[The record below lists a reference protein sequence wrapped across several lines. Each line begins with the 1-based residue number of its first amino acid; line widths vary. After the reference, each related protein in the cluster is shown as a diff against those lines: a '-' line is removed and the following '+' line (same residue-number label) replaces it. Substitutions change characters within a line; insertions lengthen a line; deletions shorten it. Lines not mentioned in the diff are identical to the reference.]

1 MRIVLDTN
9 VLVSGLL
16 QALGPSGQIVRLVA
30 AGELVPCHD
39 PRILAE
45 YREVLLREKF
55 RFDRERVEALMEQIR
70 ADGIPV
76 AARPLA
82 VRLPDPDDE
91 PFLEVAL
98 AGAARHVVTGNLK
111 HYPAEARQGVSVL
124 SPRAFVELYR
134 VEQAFDL
141 EDD

>member
-1 MRIVLDTN
+1 MKIVLDTN

-30 AGELVPCHD
+30 SGELALCHD
-39 PRILAE
+39 PRIMAE
-45 YREVLLREKF
+45 YREVLLRERF
-55 RFDRERVEALMEQIR
+55 RFDPARVEALMEQIR
-70 ADGIPV
+70 AGGIPV

-98 AGAARHVVTGNLK
+98 AGGIRCLVTGNLK
-111 HYPAEARQGVSVL
+111 HYPTEARQGIEVL
-124 SPRAFVELYR
+124 APRAFIESYR
-134 VEQAFDL
+134 FEQS
-141 EDD
+141 

>member
-16 QALGPSGQIVRLVA
+16 QPFGPSGQIVRLVSS
-30 AGELVPCHD
+30 GDLVLCHD

-45 YREVLLREKF
+45 YQEVLLRKKF
-55 RFDRERVEALMEQIR
+55 SFDPERVETLLEEIR
-70 ADGIPV
+70 AGGIPV

-82 VRLPDPDDE
+82 VRLPDSDDE

-98 AGAARHVVTGNLK
+98 AGGAQCLVTGNAK
-111 HYPAEARQGVSVL
+111 HYPDEARSGAEVL
-124 SPRAFVELYR
+124 SPRAFIDFYR
-134 VEQAFDL
+134 AYL
-141 EDD
+141 G